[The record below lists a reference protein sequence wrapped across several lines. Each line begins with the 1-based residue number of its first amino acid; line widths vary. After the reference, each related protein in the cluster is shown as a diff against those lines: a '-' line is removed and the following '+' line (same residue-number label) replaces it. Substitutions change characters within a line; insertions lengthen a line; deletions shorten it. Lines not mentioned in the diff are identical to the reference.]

1 MSKAEKLLNLMMNE
15 AASDGEVLNARRML
29 IRELKSLNESLS
41 IGGKTYDTYRLNREN
56 DLLRKEHENYLL
68 RKENTNLKSE
78 INNLK
83 SDYASLSFKY
93 KSSMMDMASLKLKV
107 ESAIYERNKAIKHG
121 QTLVKAIEVVICIA
135 VIFFIIMVIG
145 WVMK

>member
-1 MSKAEKLLNLMMNE
+1 MSKAEKLLDLMMNE
-15 AASDGEVLNARRML
+15 AASDGEVLNARRIL

-56 DLLRKEHENYLL
+56 DLLRKE
-68 RKENTNLKSE
+68 NTNLKSE

-83 SDYASLSFKY
+83 SDYASLSFKC

-135 VIFFIIMVIG
+135 VIVFIIMVIG
-145 WVMK
+145 LVMK

>member
-15 AASDGEVLNARRML
+15 AASDGEALNARRML
-29 IRELKSLNESLS
+29 IRELKSLNESLR
-41 IGGKTYDTYRLNREN
+41 IGGRTYDTYLLNSEN
-56 DLLRKEHENYLL
+56 DLLRKENI
-68 RKENTNLKSE
+68 NLKSE

-93 KSSMMDMASLKLKV
+93 KSSVMDMASLKLKV

-135 VIFFIIMVIG
+135 VILLTIMIIG
-145 WVMK
+145 WVIK

>member
-15 AASDGEVLNARRML
+15 AASDREVLNARRML
-29 IRELKSLNESLS
+29 IRELKSLNESLN
-41 IGGKTYDTYRLNREN
+41 IGRSTCDTCLLSYEN
-56 DLLRKEHENYLL
+56 NLLRKE
-68 RKENTNLKSE
+68 KANLKRE
-78 INNLK
+78 IDTLK
-83 SDYASLSFKY
+83 SDYASLSLKY

-135 VIFFIIMVIG
+135 VIVFIIMVIG
-145 WVMK
+145 LVMK